1 MLTSVTGNKYWRFVM
16 TLEQFIRGEA
26 QGHWTLEVYGITPG
40 YLEVRIAPDGDRDEA
55 IEYLLVGN
63 VLLAE
68 PPEKPRPP
76 EENEEGVW
84 VDVTARAAELRAIAE
99 ARDYVKGLGPDLFAE
114 DELFILSMPQR
125 SGKSIYW
132 DPGRESRWGSVF
144 SGEEIEA

>member
-63 VLLAE
+63 VLLTE
-68 PPEKPRPP
+68 QPEHHRPP
-76 EENEEGVW
+76 EYSPYILLDTESIGVEA
-84 VDVTARAAELRAIAE
+84 VAA
-99 ARDYVKGLGPDLFAE
+99 
-114 DELFILSMPQR
+114 
-125 SGKSIYW
+125 
-132 DPGRESRWGSVF
+132 
-144 SGEEIEA
+144 